1 MPLSLTQSYKSTL
14 DEHLPNLK
22 PLSLG
27 AQESGQNYLPVSD
40 DDPSLNDLYLTL
52 LRVQVGRILDRNIT
66 WTTSDKFLNKMG
78 VLVKN
83 LPEIYDAMV
92 LTYQEALKRLVR
104 EVLNSNSYS
113 TKFHVA
119 QLSEVLMTSLSFYH
133 KTRVE

>member
-27 AQESGQNYLPVSD
+27 AQESSQNYLPVSD

-78 VLVKN
+78 VLVNN

-113 TKFHVA
+113 IKFRVA
-119 QLSEVLMTSLSFYH
+119 QLSVVSMTSLSFYH
-133 KTRVE
+133 KTRVD